1 MVRKSRIEQREETR
15 RRLVES
21 AGNVFARTGFE
32 AAAIDVITD
41 EAGYSRGAFYSNF
54 ESKDDLFL
62 ELMAEHVGAE
72 ISTLRSRLA
81 SIERVEDLAPAIERR
96 YRVLIDDSSWC
107 LLTTEF
113 QLYAMRGGR
122 RAAEFAQMY
131 EDYRTQMGEVLAEL
145 FGRIGIST
153 QLSPYEFGVSLIALS
168 HGLALQRAANGNIEG
183 SLTPRAL
190 ALFFQA
196 ATAQE

>member
-1 MVRKSRIEQREETR
+1 
-15 RRLVES
+15 
-21 AGNVFARTGFE
+21 
-32 AAAIDVITD
+32 
-41 EAGYSRGAFYSNF
+41 
-54 ESKDDLFL
+54 
-62 ELMAEHVGAE
+62 MAEHVGAE

-81 SIERVEDLAPAIERR
+81 SIERVEDLGPAIERR

-131 EDYRTQMGEVLAEL
+131 EDYRTQMAEVLAEL
-145 FGRIGIST
+145 FDRIGIST

-168 HGLALQRAANGNIEG
+168 HGLALQRAANGNIER